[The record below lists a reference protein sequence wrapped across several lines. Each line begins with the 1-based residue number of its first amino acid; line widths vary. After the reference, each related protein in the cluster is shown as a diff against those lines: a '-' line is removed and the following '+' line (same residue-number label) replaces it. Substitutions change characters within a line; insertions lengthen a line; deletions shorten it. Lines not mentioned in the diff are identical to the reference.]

1 MVFVLLA
8 ASAGAAVLAALA
20 AHGVGW
26 VEKFTARPQVS
37 VTTTRSPGMVD
48 FAIRVESGTVEAL
61 AIDYHVSG
69 HVVGVEPLNVGHHRA
84 RATATLEG
92 EPVWPPYYT
101 SRLHL
106 DLRDMQGKAFNYKA
120 LWRPVQSAG
129 MSVGVGG
136 GVTDIDRYRVSYS
149 WLFKGDRPP
158 FGPSTL
164 ARLGGGTLAKS
175 RRWRAGSS

>member
-1 MVFVLLA
+1 
-8 ASAGAAVLAALA
+8 
-20 AHGVGW
+20 
-26 VEKFTARPQVS
+26 
-37 VTTTRSPGMVD
+37 MVD
-48 FAIRVESGTVEAL
+48 FAIRVGSGAVEAL

-101 SRLHL
+101 NRLHL

-149 WLFKGDRPP
+149 WLFKGDRQP
-158 FGPSTL
+158 GVNGG
-164 ARLGGGTLAKS
+164 LGT
-175 RRWRAGSS
+175 